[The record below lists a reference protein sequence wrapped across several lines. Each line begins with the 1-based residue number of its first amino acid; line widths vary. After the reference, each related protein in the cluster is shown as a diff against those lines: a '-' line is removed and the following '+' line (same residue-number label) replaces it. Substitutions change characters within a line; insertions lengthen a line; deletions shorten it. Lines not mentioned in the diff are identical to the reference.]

1 MNELAKKGKYR
12 TLLVFL
18 SILLVS
24 IHTIYFYHS
33 VRPEIETKKLIQQ
46 MIRFCLTIGLLY
58 FIYIGKNWAKNLSII
73 LFILATIGAMYGLL
87 NFETPL
93 IIKSPFIVMIMV
105 YSIAIYHLQFSKS
118 FKEFINFQQTTNQKN
133 NQNPTHP

>member
-46 MIRFCLTIGLLY
+46 IIRFCLTIGILY

-73 LFILATIGAMYGLL
+73 LFILATIGAIYGLL

-118 FKEFINFQQTTNQKN
+118 FKEFIKFQQTTNSKN

>member
-12 TLLVFL
+12 TLLIFL

-46 MIRFCLTIGLLY
+46 IIRFCLTIGILY

-73 LFILATIGAMYGLL
+73 LFILATIGAIYGLL

-93 IIKSPFIVMIMV
+93 IIKSPFIVMILV

-118 FKEFINFQQTTNQKN
+118 FKEFIKFQQTTNQKN

>member
-46 MIRFCLTIGLLY
+46 IIRFCLTTGLLY
-58 FIYIGKNWAKNLSII
+58 LIYIGKNWAKNLAII
-73 LFILATIGAMYGLL
+73 FVLYSSMD
-87 NFETPL
+87 TP
-93 IIKSPFIVMIMV
+93 M
-105 YSIAIYHLQFSKS
+105 S
-118 FKEFINFQQTTNQKN
+118 FN
-133 NQNPTHP
+133 

>member
-33 VRPEIETKKLIQQ
+33 VRPEVETKKLIQQ
-46 MIRFCLTIGLLY
+46 IIRFCLTVGLLY
-58 FIYIGKNWAKNLSII
+58 LIYIGKNWAKNLAII
-73 LFILATIGAMYGLL
+73 LFILAIIGAIYGVL
-87 NFETPL
+87 NFETPI
-93 IIKSPFIVMIMV
+93 IIKSPFIVIIIV
-105 YSIAIYHLQFSKS
+105 YSFAIYHLQFSKS
-118 FKEFINFQQTTNQKN
+118 FKEFITFHQTKN
-133 NQNPTHP
+133 N

>member
-46 MIRFCLTIGLLY
+46 IIRFCLTIGVLY

-73 LFILATIGAMYGLL
+73 LFILATIGAIYGLL

-93 IIKSPFIVMIMV
+93 IIKSPFIVMILV

-118 FKEFINFQQTTNQKN
+118 FKEFIKFQQTTNQKN

>member
-33 VRPEIETKKLIQQ
+33 VRLEIETKKLIQQ

-87 NFETPL
+87 NFETPI
-93 IIKSPFIVMIMV
+93 IIKSPFIVIIMV
-105 YSIAIYHLQFSKS
+105 YSIAIYHLQFSIS
-118 FKEFINFQQTTNQKN
+118 FKEFINFQQTNNQKN

>member
-46 MIRFCLTIGLLY
+46 IIRFCLTVGLLY
-58 FIYIGKNWAKNLSII
+58 LIYIGKNWAKNLAIL
-73 LFILATIGAMYGLL
+73 LFILAIIGAIYGVL
-87 NFETPL
+87 NFETPI
-93 IIKSPFIVMIMV
+93 IIKSPFIVIIIV
-105 YSIAIYHLQFSKS
+105 YSFAIYHLQFSKS
-118 FKEFINFQQTTNQKN
+118 FKEFITFHQTKN
-133 NQNPTHP
+133 N

>member
-46 MIRFCLTIGLLY
+46 IIRFCLTVGLLY
-58 FIYIGKNWAKNLSII
+58 LIYIGKNWAKNLAII
-73 LFILATIGAMYGLL
+73 LFILAIIGAIYGVL
-87 NFETPL
+87 NFETPI
-93 IIKSPFIVMIMV
+93 IIKSPFIVIIIV
-105 YSIAIYHLQFSKS
+105 YSFAIYHLQFSKS
-118 FKEFINFQQTTNQKN
+118 FKEFITFHQTKN
-133 NQNPTHP
+133 N

>member
-46 MIRFCLTIGLLY
+46 IIRFCLTIGILY

-73 LFILATIGAMYGLL
+73 LFILATIGAIYGLL

-93 IIKSPFIVMIMV
+93 IIKSPFIVMILV

-118 FKEFINFQQTTNQKN
+118 FKEFIKFQQTTNQKN

>member
-46 MIRFCLTIGLLY
+46 IIRFCLTVGLLY
-58 FIYIGKNWAKNLSII
+58 LIYIGKNWAKNLAIL
-73 LFILATIGAMYGLL
+73 LFILAIIGAIYGVL
-87 NFETPL
+87 NFETPI
-93 IIKSPFIVMIMV
+93 IIKSPFIVIIIV
-105 YSIAIYHLQFSKS
+105 YSFAIYHLQFSKS
-118 FKEFINFQQTTNQKN
+118 FKEFITFHQNQK
-133 NQNPTHP
+133 

>member
-46 MIRFCLTIGLLY
+46 IIRFCLTIGILY
-58 FIYIGKNWAKNLSII
+58 FIYIGKNWAKNLAII
-73 LFILATIGAMYGLL
+73 LFILAIIGAIYGML

-93 IIKSPFIVMIMV
+93 IIKSPFIVMIIV
-105 YSIAIYHLQFSKS
+105 YLFAIYQLQFSKS
-118 FKEFINFQQTTNQKN
+118 FKEFINFQQTTNQK
-133 NQNPTHP
+133 QQTK

>member
-46 MIRFCLTIGLLY
+46 IIRFCLTIGILY

-73 LFILATIGAMYGLL
+73 LFILATIGAIYGLL

-118 FKEFINFQQTTNQKN
+118 FKEFIKFQQTTNQKN

>member
-33 VRPEIETKKLIQQ
+33 VRPEIETKKLVQQ
-46 MIRFCLTIGLLY
+46 IIRFCLTVGLLY
-58 FIYIGKNWAKNLSII
+58 LIYIGKIWAKNFAII
-73 LFILATIGAMYGLL
+73 LFILAIIVAIYGIF
-87 NFETPL
+87 NFETSL
-93 IIKSPFIVMIMV
+93 TIKSPFIVMIIV
-105 YSIAIYHLQFSKS
+105 YSFAIYHLQFSKS
-118 FKEFINFQQTTNQKN
+118 FKEFITFQQT
-133 NQNPTHP
+133 